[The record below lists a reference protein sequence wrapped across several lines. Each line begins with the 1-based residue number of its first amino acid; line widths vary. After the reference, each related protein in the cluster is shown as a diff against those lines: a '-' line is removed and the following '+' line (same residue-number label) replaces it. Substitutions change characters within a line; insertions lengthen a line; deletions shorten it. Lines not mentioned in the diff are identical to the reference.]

1 VVDGVNS
8 IDYFS
13 AVFVCFVDDSIESI
27 VVAVLLVDM
36 VLVSPE
42 DWLAQ

>member
-13 AVFVCFVDDSIESI
+13 AVFVCFVDDIESI
-27 VVAVLLVDM
+27 VVTVLLVDM

-42 DWLAQ
+42 DWLVQ